1 MYLIIPVFA
10 VFLIYVV
17 LLVRKS
23 QLSMKYTY
31 LWVLFSVMSLTP
43 IFLNEEI
50 DRTLNRMGF
59 EVAANGIIVISI
71 AFLSFVSLHLSIQ
84 LSSLENK
91 LENLATG
98 MAVDRASKPSNDS

>member
-10 VFLIYVV
+10 AFLIYVV

-31 LWVLFSVMSLTP
+31 LWVLFSVMSLMP

-50 DRTLNRMGF
+50 DR
-59 EVAANGIIVISI
+59 S
-71 AFLSFVSLHLSIQ
+71 FLAKITNLEFNNVSKN
-84 LSSLENK
+84 E
-91 LENLATG
+91 
-98 MAVDRASKPSNDS
+98 